1 MIINDAAKEQVPD
14 LSITTNSL
22 GKSPI
27 HQRHSD
33 ADVAAAPATVGCRV
47 ICFAHKLRLSI
58 TDGSFRQRRPFVL
71 GHFWVRPQLLMVC
84 LHVFVLDAF

>member
-33 ADVAAAPATVGCRV
+33 ADVALRPRRSGAESFVSHASYTYQSLTVLFV
-47 ICFAHKLRLSI
+47 SVALLS
-58 TDGSFRQRRPFVL
+58 
-71 GHFWVRPQLLMVC
+71 WVRPQLLMVC
-84 LHVFVLDAF
+84 LHASVLDAF